1 MGLDRQLLER
11 LNTLKHSKTLVLG
24 IGNALK
30 GDDGAGPLV
39 CQKLTQAGVPVEVI
53 DAGTVPE
60 NYIEQIIRRSP
71 ENLIIIDA
79 VDFGGNPGE
88 VRLFETEQVVSVVS
102 STHSLSPR
110 LFLDLIGRRI
120 PVNSC
125 LIGIQA
131 SQTRLNSPISPDVT
145 KSVETLSYAIARV
158 FARKTTPTRRPTNDR
173 E

>member
-1 MGLDRQLLER
+1 MGLDRQLLAR

-30 GDDGAGPLV
+30 GDDGAGSLV
-39 CQKLTQAGVPVEVI
+39 CQKLTQAGVPIEVI

-71 ENLIIIDA
+71 DNLIIIDA

-88 VRLFETEQVVSVVS
+88 VRLFETEQIVPGVL

-110 LFLDLIGRRI
+110 LFLNLVEQSTPIK
-120 PVNSC
+120 SY

-131 SQTRLNSPISPDVT
+131 SQTHLNSPVSPAVAD
-145 KSVETLSYAIARV
+145 SAEALSYAIAQI
-158 FARKTTPTRRPTNDR
+158 FAPI
-173 E
+173 